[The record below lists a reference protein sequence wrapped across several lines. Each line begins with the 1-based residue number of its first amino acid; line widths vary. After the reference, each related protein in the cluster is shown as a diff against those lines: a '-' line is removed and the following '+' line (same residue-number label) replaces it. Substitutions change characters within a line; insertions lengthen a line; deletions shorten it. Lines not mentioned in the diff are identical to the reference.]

1 MKRKRFILPY
11 VLVFCVINIFAQSKK
26 PEDKFMPE
34 WHLLFNDSI
43 IGTNVSSALAWLQ
56 SQKLKPKKNIIVGVI
71 DSGTDTTHL
80 YIQKALW
87 HNKKEK
93 PQIRN

>member
-1 MKRKRFILPY
+1 M
-11 VLVFCVINIFAQSKK
+11 LVFCVINIFAQSKK

-80 YIQKALW
+80 YIMVKT
-87 HNKKEK
+87 KIKTDIKEMFSDG
-93 PQIRN
+93 IF